1 VKNFGFFQQGFRV
14 KVFTGPY
21 GHFMGIYLDG
31 RGVAHFHKSCIG
43 RVGRAF
49 GTAHLFSK
57 T

>member
-1 VKNFGFFQQGFRV
+1 MKNFGFFQQGFRV